1 VRAANGPSAESD
13 LPSRAAFASDADLR
27 RRVERAFDLAETTI
41 DRIVARESGL
51 DLSGLE
57 APPDKVVAET
67 AMLLR
72 AVAAL
77 PDGTV
82 RRCRIAELASQL
94 ADYAQSPRIAAGIAL
109 HPSLARDY
117 GAAHIVLKAAGFGSP
132 RCDAALA
139 RARLADAAQ
148 GRERL
153 PHRELEQAWLAWLFD
168 GKTSIAGL
176 AERTALGRGIDL
188 LFGKRDDVYAL
199 THALMYATD
208 FGGAALPGMPR
219 SSDRIAAEAD
229 SALAGALDDDDFDL
243 AGELLLTAPYLRRKW
258 SLTASFGFAV
268 LAFVEDEV
276 GVLPSLSLDREGYER
291 HDPASRAAYVT
302 AVAYHTAFVM
312 GLLCAAILRREDRP
326 RLGRIET
333 GAATADR
340 LIEDLLADP
349 KRPQWLMFVRRL
361 DPGRRAALT
370 PFLLDVAIRR
380 AARRLE
386 LGKVE
391 RALRLGV
398 DESVPAT
405 PLRLQAAELLQR
417 LAAASAELA
426 VPGPASALA

>member
-1 VRAANGPSAESD
+1 MRAANGP
-13 LPSRAAFASDADLR
+13 LPGAGLPGGPAFASNADLQ

-41 DRIVARESGL
+41 EQIVACESGL
-51 DLSGLE
+51 DLSALE

-72 AVAAL
+72 AVATL

-82 RRCRIAELASQL
+82 RRCRVAALGSQL
-94 ADYAQSPRIAAGIAL
+94 AVYAQGPRIAAGIAL

-117 GAAHIVLKAAGFGSP
+117 GAAHIVLRAAGFGSP
-132 RCDAALA
+132 RCDAALE

-153 PHRELEQAWLAWLFD
+153 PHRELEQAWLAWLCD
-168 GKTSIAGL
+168 GKTPIAGL

-188 LFGKRDDVYAL
+188 VFGKRDDVYAL

-208 FGGAALPGMPR
+208 FGGAALPGLSR
-219 SSDRIAAEAD
+219 SPERIAAEAD

-243 AGELLLTAPYLRRKW
+243 AGELLLTAPYLRREW
-258 SLTASFGFAV
+258 SPAASFGFAV

-291 HDPASRAAYVT
+291 HDPARRAAYVT

-312 GLLCAAILRREDRP
+312 GLLCAAILRQEERP
-326 RLGRIET
+326 CLGRIET
-333 GAATADR
+333 SAATADR
-340 LIEDLLADP
+340 LIEELLADP
-349 KRPQWLMFVRRL
+349 KRPQWLMFIRRL
-361 DPGRRAALT
+361 DRGQRAALT

-386 LGKVE
+386 LGEVE
-391 RALRLGV
+391 RALHLGV
-398 DESVPAT
+398 EQRVPAT

-417 LAAASAELA
+417 LAAASAELVVEA
-426 VPGPASALA
+426 PAPVPA

>member
-1 VRAANGPSAESD
+1 
-13 LPSRAAFASDADLR
+13 
-27 RRVERAFDLAETTI
+27 
-41 DRIVARESGL
+41 
-51 DLSGLE
+51 
-57 APPDKVVAET
+57 
-67 AMLLR
+67 MLLR

-82 RRCRIAELASQL
+82 RRCRVAALASQL
-94 ADYAQSPRIAAGIAL
+94 AVYAQGPRIAAGIAL

-117 GAAHIVLKAAGFGSP
+117 GAAHIVLRAAGFGSP
-132 RCDAALA
+132 RCDAALE

-153 PHRELEQAWLAWLFD
+153 PHRELEQAWLAWLSD
-168 GKTSIAGL
+168 GETPIAGL

-208 FGGAALPGMPR
+208 FGGAALPGLPR
-219 SSDRIAAEAD
+219 SPDRIAAEAD

-243 AGELLLTAPYLRRKW
+243 AGELLLTAPYLRREW
-258 SLTASFGFAV
+258 SPAASFGFAV

-312 GLLCAAILRREDRP
+312 GLLCAAILRQEERP
-326 RLGRIET
+326 CLGRIET

-349 KRPQWLMFVRRL
+349 KRPQWLMFIRRL
-361 DPGRRAALT
+361 DSRPACRPDPLPARCRDPAGGKEARARGGRARAAPRRRAERSGDAAE
-370 PFLLDVAIRR
+370 VAGRGIAPAPRRRVGRARRPGTGAGAGVSRRRRRR
-380 AARRLE
+380 A
-386 LGKVE
+386 
-391 RALRLGV
+391 
-398 DESVPAT
+398 
-405 PLRLQAAELLQR
+405 
-417 LAAASAELA
+417 
-426 VPGPASALA
+426 